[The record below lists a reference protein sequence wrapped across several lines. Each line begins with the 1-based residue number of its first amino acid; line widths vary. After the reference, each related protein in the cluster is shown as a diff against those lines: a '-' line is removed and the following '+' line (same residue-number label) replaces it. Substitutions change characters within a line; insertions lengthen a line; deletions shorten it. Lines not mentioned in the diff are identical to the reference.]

1 MKFLHTSDLHI
12 GKIVNGFSMLEDQK
26 YILEQIKV
34 IALSEQVD
42 AVVIAGDIYD
52 RSIPSVEAVELL
64 DDFLTSLLEKN
75 IPVIMI
81 SGNHDSGERVAFAD
95 KILEKQG
102 LYIAGGSEGEVKQ
115 VVMKDEYG
123 KVIFTCLPFVKP
135 AVAGAK
141 SSAQAVENI
150 LSGIPMVLDMQ
161 TRQVLVTHFFVTGEG
176 GETPELSDSE
186 TGINV
191 GGLDNV
197 PASLFG
203 MFDYVALG
211 HIHKP
216 QRIGNG
222 PVYYSGSPLKYSFS
236 EAKGKKY
243 VNVVTLQEKGKI
255 TVEKK
260 ELAPLHEIRILKG
273 KLGELLLQGQEEG
286 TNAGAAEDGREDYIQ
301 AILTD
306 EVELLDPIGSLRSVY
321 PNIMQILLE
330 KNLKGESGGIAGKAE
345 VGKKT
350 TAELFSDFYEM
361 LTGERP
367 DAVRMEI
374 INQAAEKAEE
384 ENAGRTESRK

>member
-64 DDFLTSLLEKN
+64 DGFLTSLLEKN

-150 LSGIPMVLDMQ
+150 LSGIPMILDMQ

-260 ELAPLHEIRILKG
+260 ELAPLHEMRILKG
-273 KLGELLLQGQEEG
+273 KLGEVLLQGQEEG

-306 EVELLDPIGSLRSVY
+306 KVELLDPIGSLRSVY
-321 PNIMQILLE
+321 PNIMQIVLE
-330 KNLKGESGGIAGKAE
+330 KNLKGESAGIAGKAE

>member
-255 TVEKK
+255 TIEKK
-260 ELAPLHEIRILKG
+260 ELAPLHEMRILKG

-321 PNIMQILLE
+321 PNIMQIVLE